1 MLASFLI
8 GLREGMEAALV
19 VGILVAYL
27 VRTGRR
33 SHLPYV
39 WAGVGAAVA
48 LSATVGAILTYGPA
62 GMGERAEETLAG
74 ILSILAVGLVTWMV
88 FWMARAARHLKRGLE
103 ERLGGALA
111 TGRVAVVAVA
121 FLAVAR
127 EGVETAL
134 FLWAGAS
141 ATEGTSPALGAGL
154 GLAAAVVLG
163 WAVYRGAVRLDLR
176 AFFTWTGFALIVIA
190 AGVLAY
196 GVHEL
201 QEVGLVPGEDA
212 TAYDVSGFIAPDSTL
227 GVVLRGLVSYSA
239 TPSWATV
246 VVWWLYLGV
255 VATLYARA
263 VWHRAPAAPAVVDPA
278 ASDAH
283 AAHAASAAPASAAVT
298 A

>member
-33 SHLPYV
+33 AHLRYV

-62 GMGERAEETLAG
+62 GMSERAEETLAG
-74 ILSILAVGLVTWMV
+74 VLSILAVGLVTWMV

-103 ERLGGALA
+103 ERLDGALA

-176 AFFTWTGFALIVIA
+176 AFFTWTGFALVVIA

-212 TAYDVSGFIAPDSTL
+212 IAYDVSGVVAPDSTL

-263 VWHRAPAAPAVVDPA
+263 VWHRAPAAPAVVAPA
-278 ASDAH
+278 ASDTS
-283 AAHAASAAPASAAVT
+283 AAHATNAARASAAVT

>member
-33 SHLPYV
+33 SHLGAV

-48 LSATVGAILTYGPA
+48 LSATVGAILTFGPA
-62 GMGERAEETLAG
+62 GMGEEAEETLAG
-74 ILSILAVGLVTWMV
+74 VLSILAVGLVTWMV
-88 FWMARAARHLKRGLE
+88 FWMARAARHLRRGLE
-103 ERLGGALA
+103 QRLDGALA

-134 FLWAGAS
+134 FLWAGAG
-141 ATEGTSPALGAGL
+141 ATAGTSPALGAGL

-163 WAVYRGAVRLDLR
+163 WAVYKGAVRLDLR
-176 AFFTWTGFALIVIA
+176 AFFAWTGLSLVVIA

-201 QEVGLVPGEDA
+201 QEVGLVPWGTA
-212 TAYDVSGFIAPDSTL
+212 TAYDASGVVAPDSTL

-239 TPSWATV
+239 APTWAAV
-246 VVWWLYLGV
+246 VVWWAYVGV
-255 VATLYARA
+255 VATAYARS
-263 VWHRAPAAPAVVDPA
+263 VWHRTTAPAAAPVAAEPEPARA
-278 ASDAH
+278 
-283 AAHAASAAPASAAVT
+283 
-298 A
+298 

>member
-27 VRTGRR
+27 VRTARR
-33 SHLPYV
+33 AHVRYV

-48 LSATVGAILTYGPA
+48 LSATVGAILTFGPA
-62 GMGERAEETLAG
+62 GLGERAEETLAG
-74 ILSILAVGLVTWMV
+74 ILSLLAVGLVTWMV
-88 FWMARAARHLKRGLE
+88 FWMARAARHLRRGLE
-103 ERLGGALA
+103 QRLDGAVA
-111 TGRVAVVAVA
+111 TGGLAVAAVA

-141 ATEGTSPALGAGL
+141 ATEGTSPALGAAL

-212 TAYDVSGFIAPDSTL
+212 TAYDVSGVVAPDSTL

-263 VWHRAPAAPAVVDPA
+263 VWHRAPAAPAVADPA
-278 ASDAH
+278 APDAP
-283 AAHAASAAPASAAVT
+283 ATRASAAVT

>member
-33 SHLPYV
+33 SHLRYV

-74 ILSILAVGLVTWMV
+74 VLSILAVGLVTWMV

-212 TAYDVSGFIAPDSTL
+212 TAYDVSGVVAPDSTL

-263 VWHRAPAAPAVVDPA
+263 VWHRAPAAPVVVDPA

-283 AAHAASAAPASAAVT
+283 AAHATSAAPASAAVT

>member
-33 SHLPYV
+33 AHVRDV

-48 LSATVGAILTYGPA
+48 LSATVGAILTFGPA
-62 GMGERAEETLAG
+62 GLGERAEETLAG
-74 ILSILAVGLVTWMV
+74 ILSVLAVGLVTWMV

-103 ERLGGALA
+103 ERLDG
-111 TGRVAVVAVA
+111 AVVTGGLAVAAVA

-134 FLWAGAS
+134 FLWAGAG
-141 ATEGTSPALGAGL
+141 ATEGTSPALGAAL

-176 AFFTWTGFALIVIA
+176 AFFTWTGFSLIVIA

-212 TAYDVSGFIAPDSTL
+212 TAYDLSGVVAPDSTL

-246 VVWWLYLGV
+246 VVWWGYLGV

-263 VWHRAPAAPAVVDPA
+263 VWHRAPAAAAPGALTPDTVPA
-278 ASDAH
+278 APDTTATP
-283 AAHAASAAPASAAVT
+283 APATVRA
-298 A
+298 